1 MYRQRQALAGSLLG
15 DRQFQTGSVLGQR
28 VQTVVGD
35 RVVHARTYL
44 PLLTQ
49 GLLQLVTLAGAST
62 LETDGVL
69 VVDVTVALG
78 HEGGNYALDPGQAL
92 V

>member
-1 MYRQRQALAGSLLG
+1 M
-15 DRQFQTGSVLGQR
+15 
-28 VQTVVGD
+28 VGD

-49 GLLQLVTLAGAST
+49 GLLQLVTLTGTGAV
-62 LETDGVL
+62 ETDGVL
-69 VVDVTVALG
+69 VVDVAVALG
-78 HEGGNYALDPGQAL
+78 HVGGNYALNPGQAL